1 MNSDRQPRHLA
12 AILYADVVGFSR
24 MSEADEEGT
33 FLKVRN
39 YLDNF
44 AEIITLNHGEVIKY
58 AGDAVLAIFTSAT
71 DALICAAQVQA
82 STAERN
88 QDLHDDDKVRF
99 RIGLNLGDIIKDR
112 GDVFGDG
119 VNVAARLEALAK
131 PEGICVSGS
140 FYDAIA
146 MRLPFDFEFMGEQ
159 QVKNISKPIRAY
171 HASLQEGSDLPV
183 SAKIPTTK
191 SKSQNNLLYMV
202 IGIAIAVSVLF
213 AWLAPGT
220 QETMPPETASAQP
233 ASKAAMPL
241 QQHAIIV
248 LPFDDISSESDQ
260 DYFVDGIT
268 EDIIT
273 DLSRL
278 SGLKVLARNTSFQY
292 KGTTV
297 TPIKI
302 RQELNVAYMLEGSV
316 RKAGNKIRVTAQLID
331 TETAHQIWADR
342 YDRDLTD
349 VFAVQDDVTQNI
361 INALALHL
369 TDQDKAALTHRRT
382 NSIEAYEM
390 FLRGQRLYRIRTME
404 TNKQAQETLKEAIK
418 LDPSYARSYGTL
430 ALSLT
435 QAVNAVWT
443 ENPVEDSSRA
453 LELARKAVSLD
464 DQSPHA
470 YWSLAF
476 THLYRNEHQEAID
489 AVQRSIEISPSY
501 ADAYALLAL
510 IKVYFGEAE
519 EAIEVIKESMDLN
532 PHYSWDYLWIL
543 GFSYY
548 TLGQLEKANEYFERA
563 LERNPNSL
571 RPILSRTATFM
582 ELGMQDEAE
591 WDIEQLVEFYQILTI
606 SQLAAR
612 SPIADAKALQK
623 FLSHLRGAGL
633 PE

>member
-1 MNSDRQPRHLA
+1 
-12 AILYADVVGFSR
+12 

-33 FLKVRN
+33 FLKVRS

-44 AEIITLNHGEVIKY
+44 AQIIAINNGEVIKY
-58 AGDAVLAIFTSAT
+58 AGDAVLAIFNSAT

-146 MRLPFDFEFMGEQ
+146 MKLPFDFEFMGEQ

-171 HASLQEGSDLPV
+171 HASLQEGSEIPV
-183 SAKIPTTK
+183 SAKLQTTK
-191 SKSQNNLLYMV
+191 NQSQNNLIYIA

-213 AWLAPGT
+213 AWLTIST
-220 QETMPPETASAQP
+220 QETKPPEITSTQP
-233 ASKAAMPL
+233 ANETPALTQP
-241 QQHAIIV
+241 HAIIV

-260 DYFVDGIT
+260 GYFVDGIT

-278 SGLKVLARNTSFQY
+278 SGLKLLARNTSFQY
-292 KGTTV
+292 KGKTV
-297 TPIKI
+297 DPKKI

-316 RKAGNKIRVTAQLID
+316 RKSGSQIRVTAQLID
-331 TETAHQIWADR
+331 TETAHHIWADR
-342 YDRDLTD
+342 YDRKLTD

-361 INALALHL
+361 VNALALHL
-369 TDQDKAALTHRRT
+369 TEQDKAALVHKRT
-382 NSIEAYEM
+382 NSIEAYET
-390 FLRGQRLYRIRTME
+390 FLRGQRLYRTRTME

-435 QAVNAVWT
+435 QAVNAGWT
-443 ENPVEDSSRA
+443 DNLVEDSNRA

-476 THLYRNEHQEAID
+476 THLYRNEHQQAIEAI
-489 AVQRSIEISPSY
+489 QRSIEISPSY

-510 IKVYFGEAE
+510 IKVYSGEAE
-519 EAIEVIKESMDLN
+519 EVIELMKKSMDLN

-543 GFSYY
+543 GLSYY
-548 TLGQLEKANEYFERA
+548 TLDQFEKANEYFERA
-563 LERNPNSL
+563 LERNLNSL
-571 RPILSRTATFM
+571 RPLLYRTATYM

-591 WDIEQLVEFYQILTI
+591 WEIEQLVEIYPNLTI
-606 SQLAAR
+606 SQLATR
-612 SPIADAKALQK
+612 SPISDPKALQR
-623 FLSHLRGAGL
+623 FLSHLRNAGL